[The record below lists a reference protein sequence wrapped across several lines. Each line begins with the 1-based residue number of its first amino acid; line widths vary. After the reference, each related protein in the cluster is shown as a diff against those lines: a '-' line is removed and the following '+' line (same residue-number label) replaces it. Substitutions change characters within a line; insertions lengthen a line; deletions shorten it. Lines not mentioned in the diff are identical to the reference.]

1 MSPSYDV
8 LPVTLVT
15 GFLGSG
21 KSTLL
26 ADVLHGD
33 AAKDT
38 AILINEFGEV
48 GLDHLLVGEVDART
62 VLLDNGCVCC
72 SIRGELKE
80 ALVTLFSQRARG
92 DLPPFSRVVLETTGL
107 ATPAPIVAT
116 LLADPVIR
124 SHYAL
129 NATVT
134 VVDALNAAQQRARHP
149 EWLAQ
154 VSAADRLLISKSDL
168 VDPTDIAALTRT
180 LAALNPA
187 AEVVVRASAAD
198 KVDMLFA
205 PASSTDM
212 MRRLGSG
219 QRALGRGAAFPG
231 FDSAASTD
239 RATESNGAGDEG
251 RYRDWSGDPASLA
264 HRRAMPS
271 LAVPDRPAPQDIVS
285 FCMQIDEPI
294 DWHVFT
300 IWFTMLLNRH
310 GDKILRVKGLLSI
323 AGCAQPAV
331 LHAVQHLVHPV
342 LHLDAWPDAQRRS
355 RLVFITEGLARE
367 SVEASYARFRQRLEE
382 PDH

>member
-1 MSPSYDV
+1 MSPGYDI

-38 AILINEFGEV
+38 AVLINEFGEV

-80 ALVTLFSQRARG
+80 ALATLFSQRARG

-168 VDPTDIAALTRT
+168 VDSTDIAALAHIVGALTSRGY
-180 LAALNPA
+180 LLVAAVGNDGPA
-187 AEVVVRASAAD
+187 APPLYPASYPHVVGVTAVDAHRRVLIEAARGSQVMFAAQGADMSAAD
-198 KVDMLFA
+198 IGGKYSAIRGTSFA
-205 PASSTDM
+205 APIVAALLAQSVTAPD
-212 MRRLGSG
+212 LGGSNAAIE
-219 QRALGRGAAFPG
+219 ALAQSAIDLGPKGRDLTYGFGLVGADYRPDLSQPG
-231 FDSAASTD
+231 
-239 RATESNGAGDEG
+239 R
-251 RYRDWSGDPASLA
+251 
-264 HRRAMPS
+264 
-271 LAVPDRPAPQDIVS
+271 
-285 FCMQIDEPI
+285 
-294 DWHVFT
+294 
-300 IWFTMLLNRH
+300 
-310 GDKILRVKGLLSI
+310 
-323 AGCAQPAV
+323 
-331 LHAVQHLVHPV
+331 
-342 LHLDAWPDAQRRS
+342 
-355 RLVFITEGLARE
+355 
-367 SVEASYARFRQRLEE
+367 
-382 PDH
+382 

>member
-1 MSPSYDV
+1 MSPSYDI

-38 AILINEFGEV
+38 AVLINEFGEV
-48 GLDHLLVGEVDART
+48 GLDHLLVGEVNART

-80 ALVTLFSQRARG
+80 ALATLFSQRARG

-107 ATPAPIVAT
+107 ATPAPIIAT

-168 VDPTDIAALTRT
+168 VDATDIAALART

-187 AEVVVRASAAD
+187 AEVVVRASAAER
-198 KVDMLFA
+198 VDILFT
-205 PASSTDM
+205 PASSTDL

-219 QRALGRGAAFPG
+219 QRELGRGATFASV
-231 FDSAASTD
+231 DSARSAE
-239 RATESNGAGDEG
+239 RATGCNGAHDEG
-251 RYRDWSGDPASLA
+251 RYRAWSSGPASLA

-271 LAVPDRPAPQDIVS
+271 LAVLDRMEPQDIVS

-294 DWHVFT
+294 DWQVFT

-355 RLVFITEGLARE
+355 KLVFITEGLARD